1 MLRRAQNRTVGPLTA
16 AQILIRP
23 AYGDDARALIRL
35 AALDSAVVGPP
46 QPLLVAEVE
55 GELKAAL
62 SLRDHSSIAD
72 PFYPSAPLVALLR
85 AHAAGAATVSPRTP
99 RRRRRLQLSWARG

>member
-1 MLRRAQNRTVGPLTA
+1 MVPLTN

-23 AYGDDARALIRL
+23 AYADDQPALGRL
-35 AALDSAVVGPP
+35 AALDSAPAAP
-46 QPLLVAEVE
+46 SHPLLVAEVE

-62 SLRDHSSIAD
+62 SLDDQSSIAD

-85 AHAAGAATVSPRTP
+85 AHAAGAAGAAGLSPRAR
-99 RRRRRLQLSWARG
+99 RRRRRLQLSLARG